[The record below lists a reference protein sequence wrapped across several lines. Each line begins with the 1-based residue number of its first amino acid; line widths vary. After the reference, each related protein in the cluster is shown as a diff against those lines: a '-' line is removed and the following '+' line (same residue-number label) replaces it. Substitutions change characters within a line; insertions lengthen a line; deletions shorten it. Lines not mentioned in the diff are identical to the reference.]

1 MLRLYHVIIGV
12 ALLVLVPL
20 GFKVT
25 GSGSSKNSD
34 SPIVVQ
40 PSPATTS
47 SPNGNNIWKN
57 LAQKTP
63 SPKDWQVAP
72 CDGNAPLLCI
82 SANGERVGTVEMLIY
97 PLEKQPNFQKMLTQV
112 GIDPS
117 QKIDY
122 QNPQYQTQLLSA
134 LNAWVNEYYAGL
146 EKDRQGSYGDR
157 ITFSSYPSQ
166 QVQVGK
172 LPGLRYGFV
181 GLKRQ
186 GGVQEQHL
194 GYVTFDGKALYV
206 MATAF
211 DPASQTGKF
220 DKIENLAVF
229 EPYLDAIAFNLRLPS
244 SI

>member
-20 GFKVT
+20 GFKVS
-25 GSGSSKNSD
+25 GSGSSQKSD
-34 SPIVVQ
+34 SPRVVQ
-40 PSPATTS
+40 TSVAATS
-47 SPNGNNIWKN
+47 SPNGSNIWKN
-57 LAQKTP
+57 LAQKTA

-97 PLEKQPNFQKMLTQV
+97 PLEKQPNFQKMLTQA

-117 QKIDY
+117 KKIDY

-146 EKDRQGSYGDR
+146 EKDRQGSYGGN
-157 ITFSSYPSQ
+157 ITFSTYPSQ
-166 QVQVGK
+166 KVQIGK

-206 MATAF
+206 MTAAF
-211 DPASQTGKF
+211 DPGSQTGKF
-220 DKIENLAVF
+220 NKLENLAVF
-229 EPYLDAIAFNLRLPS
+229 EPYLDAIASNLRLPS
-244 SI
+244 